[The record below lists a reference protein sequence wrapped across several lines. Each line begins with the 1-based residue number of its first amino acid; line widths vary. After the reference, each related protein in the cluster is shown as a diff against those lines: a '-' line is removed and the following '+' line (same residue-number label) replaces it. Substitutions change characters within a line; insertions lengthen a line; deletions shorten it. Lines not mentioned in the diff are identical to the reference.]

1 MANATADTL
10 TGGMARL
17 LRLATFALALL
28 AAPLVAEAQPTG
40 KIYRIGWL
48 SYDRYPPG
56 DDAFQRG
63 LRDLVLVAFPYQ
75 HAVRTAP

>member
-1 MANATADTL
+1 VANATADKL
-10 TGGMARL
+10 TGGMTPL

-28 AAPLVAEAQPTG
+28 AAPPVAEAQPTG

-48 SYDRYPPG
+48 YDRYPPG

-63 LRDLVLVAFPYQ
+63 LRDLVLLAFPYQ
-75 HAVRTAP
+75 HTVRAAP